1 MSKPEYTP
9 YLDALTESMKLCM
22 DDPSTIFI
30 GQQIIYYG
38 NPMSKTIE
46 GLPKERMIETP
57 VMEETQ
63 MGMSIG
69 LSLCGHKVVS
79 FYPRWDF
86 LICAANQL
94 VNHADKLEIM
104 SDGEWKPNII
114 VRVGKGSDKPLDPGH
129 QHKADYTEP
138 FKKIMTNATIVKL
151 DSVEKIKPAYIN
163 AIKNGGLHILVE
175 YPELYYD

>member
-1 MSKPEYTP
+1 MSEPKFTP
-9 YLDALTESMKLCM
+9 YLDALTESMQLCM

-30 GQQIIYYG
+30 GQQIVYYG

-69 LSLCGHKVVS
+69 LSMVGHKVVT

-86 LICAANQL
+86 LICAVNQL
-94 VNHADKLEIM
+94 VNHADKLQIM

-138 FKKIMTNATIVKL
+138 FRQIMTNATIVKL
-151 DSVEKIKPAYIN
+151 DSVDKIKPAYTN
-163 AIKNGGLHILVE
+163 AIKKGGLHILVE